1 MRKLRHSDIT
11 LLKILCLR
19 GGEPSTTN
27 LCLSGFWDDA
37 LNLWAIM
44 AENLVTDPE
53 GGTSVGGVQQAEG
66 MWG

>member
-1 MRKLRHSDIT
+1 MT
-11 LLKILCLR
+11 LLKILCLG
-19 GGEPSTTN
+19 GGEASTTN
-27 LCLSGFWDDA
+27 LCPSDFWDDA

-44 AENLVTDPE
+44 AENLVTDPK